1 MVLLLLLKLV
11 LVLASMLNSA
21 VRIEERKGE
30 KQEQSLFCLVHNVGN
45 AKGQCSPRDT
55 GMSTRPSLSTSPS

>member
-30 KQEQSLFCLVHNVGN
+30 KQEQSFILP
-45 AKGQCSPRDT
+45 CS
-55 GMSTRPSLSTSPS
+55 